1 MYKDMSDEEL
11 DAKIAEGHNYIFVG
25 RVGQFCPIKI
35 GNGGG
40 LLYRANDG
48 KYYSATGTKGY
59 RWLESEMVKILDK
72 EACIDD
78 GYYNELVDD
87 AVMTISQY
95 GDFEMF
101 VAEDY

>member
-1 MYKDMSDEEL
+1 MEKNKQIIKCNVYDCK
-11 DAKIAEGHNYIFVG
+11 
-25 RVGQFCPIKI
+25 FCDVDNIQI
-35 GNGGG
+35 GNLPIDIRGFS
-40 LLYRANDG
+40 LN